1 MRDLTVTA
9 NVPIVEVSKLV
20 RSRQLPG
27 PEYRRALR
35 LEAGLSLSDMADRL
49 GVTRSAVSRW
59 ERGLR
64 NPRVDNRVR
73 YSELLAELKEVV
85 ANVR

>member
-1 MRDLTVTA
+1 MATMT
-9 NVPIVEVSKLV
+9 
-20 RSRQLPG
+20 SRKERAGRLPG
-27 PEYRRALR
+27 LEYRRALR
-35 LEAGLSLSDMADRL
+35 IEAGLSLSDVADRL

-64 NPRVDNRVR
+64 SPRADNRVR

-85 ANVR
+85 ANV

>member
-1 MRDLTVTA
+1 M
-9 NVPIVEVSKLV
+9 EVSKLV

-35 LEAGLSLSDMADRL
+35 LEAGLSLGDVADRL
-49 GVTRSAVSRW
+49 CVTRSAVSRW

-64 NPRVDNRVR
+64 NPRADNRVR

-85 ANVR
+85 ADV